1 MAVGVSRA
9 ERAVPNT
16 QLPAPST
23 RWYDR
28 RLALPIFYGASI
40 GHLILVL
47 VAIGVIVAVPLVLN
61 DGFMQQIL
69 QTIAYY
75 TIAAIGLNVL
85 VGYQGQ
91 VSLGHGALFA
101 FGAYASALLSTRAGV
116 PVWISIFVAA
126 GVAGFLGFLVALPT
140 LRARG
145 HYLAMV
151 TIALAIV
158 TFVVAQTWLA
168 VTNGPTGISAIP
180 RPEWFGTT
188 MGSLR
193 KFRPFGEDGPVLTG
207 QIMYFWVCAGLALIV
222 QLLSNNLLTTRWG
235 RTINA
240 VRLSEIASETIGVSV
255 YRMKLKAFTFSAVL
269 AGLAGALFTHQQGYI
284 VSDTFTFDKSVEL
297 LVFVILGGA
306 RSLFGPLIG
315 TTVLVILPEM
325 LKTIGS
331 YDILP
336 KSNVPLQ
343 AGLVAIGGLCALG
356 LARLPGSQ
364 RAATRTVLS
373 VGVIGGFLG
382 FTLVTPQIIEHFLLV
397 YGALL
402 IVFLVTMPDGIS
414 GFLRGL
420 PGVRTLWRTVPP
432 AASHSTT
439 SLDGLVP
446 IPPPTERPSLHLRE
460 LKMHFGGVRAI
471 DGVSLTVESGQVHG
485 LIGPNGSGKSTLVN
499 VVTGVYTPTDG
510 EVRLG
515 TRLLNALRPHNI
527 AAAGV
532 TRTFQNIQLFKD
544 LTVLDNV
551 MMGFHIHR
559 RAGFVK
565 QLLRTKSA
573 AIEEATVREQAL
585 KLLAFLEIEHLAY
598 AEAQS
603 LPYGLQRMVEI
614 ARALATGPS
623 ILLLDEPAAGVNPSE
638 IGRLSEV
645 IRRVAAAGV
654 TMLVIE
660 HHMDLVMGVSNHI
673 TVLDYGKKIAEGTP
687 ATVQSNQRVIEA
699 YLGSTEHS
707 FEDLRREVI
716 AAPEPA

>member
-1 MAVGVSRA
+1 MATAA
-9 ERAVPNT
+9 EAPAARVAVD
-16 QLPAPST
+16 AEHG
-23 RWYDR
+23 RWWQR
-28 RLALPIFYGASI
+28 RLALPVFYGASI
-40 GHLILVL
+40 AQLLMVA
-47 VAIGVIVAVPLVLN
+47 VAIVAIVAAPLIFN
-61 DGFMQQIL
+61 DGFIQQVM

-101 FGAYASALLSTRAGV
+101 FGAYASALLTTGAGV
-116 PVWISIFVAA
+116 PVWIAIFVAA
-126 GVAGFLGFLVALPT
+126 GIAGFLGFLVALPT

-168 VTNGPTGISAIP
+168 VTNGPTGIGNIP
-180 RPEWFGTT
+180 RPEWFGGS

-193 KFRPFGEDGPVLTG
+193 KFRPFGDEGVVLTG
-207 QIMYFWVCAGLALIV
+207 QMLYFWVCAGLALIV
-222 QLLSNNLLTTRWG
+222 QLLANNLLTGRWG

-240 VRLSEIASETIGVSV
+240 VRQSEIASETIGVSV
-255 YRMKLKAFTFSAVL
+255 YRMKLKTFAFSAVL

-315 TTVLVILPEM
+315 TTVLVILPEA

-336 KSNVPLQ
+336 KSNLALQ
-343 AGLVAIGGLCALG
+343 VGLVLVGGLCAAG
-356 LARLPGSQ
+356 LLRRRLTGVT
-364 RAATRTVLS
+364 RAVLS
-373 VGVIGGFLG
+373 LGVILGFLG
-382 FTLVTPQIIEHFLLV
+382 FMLVTPQIIEHFLIV
-397 YGALL
+397 YGTLL
-402 IVFLVTMPDGIS
+402 IVFLVTMPDGIA
-414 GFLRGL
+414 GFLREL
-420 PGVRTLWRTVPP
+420 PGIRSLVRPSQSVTAHSSDNLDALVAIPP
-432 AASHSTT
+432 ASQRVKLV
-439 SLDGLVP
+439 LDDV
-446 IPPPTERPSLHLRE
+446 
-460 LKMHFGGVRAI
+460 KMHFGGVKAI
-471 DGVSLTVESGQVHG
+471 DGVSLTVETGQVHG

-499 VVTGVYTPTDG
+499 VVTGVYTPTGG
-510 EVRLG
+510 EIRLG
-515 TRLLNALRPHNI
+515 GRLLNMLRPHNI
-527 AAAGV
+527 ASAGV

-544 LTVLDNV
+544 LSVLDNV
-551 MMGFHIHR
+551 MMGFHTHR
-559 RAGFVK
+559 KAGFVH
-565 QLLRTKSA
+565 QLLRTRYA
-573 AIEEATVREQAL
+573 ASEEHDIRERAL
-585 KLLAFLEIEHLAY
+585 KLLAFLEIEHLAND
-598 AEAQS
+598 EAQS

-614 ARALATGPS
+614 ARALAVGPA

-638 IGRLSEV
+638 IGRLSNV

-660 HHMDLVMGVSNHI
+660 HHMDLVMGVSNHV

-687 ATVQSNQRVIEA
+687 ASVQSNQRVIEA
-699 YLGSTEHS
+699 YLGSSEHS
-707 FEDLRREVI
+707 FEDLRRSRVG
-716 AAPEPA
+716 EPA

>member
-1 MAVGVSRA
+1 MTR
-9 ERAVPNT
+9 EVPLLPTPNS
-16 QLPAPST
+16 QLLN
-23 RWYDR
+23 R

-40 GHLILVL
+40 AQLLMLAIAIL
-47 VAIGVIVAVPLVLN
+47 AIVAAPLIFN
-61 DGFMQQIL
+61 DGFIQQVM

-101 FGAYASALLSTRAGV
+101 FGAYASALLTTSAGV
-116 PVWISIFVAA
+116 PVWIAIFVAA
-126 GVAGFLGFLVALPT
+126 AIAGFLGFLVALPT

-168 VTNGPTGISAIP
+168 VTNGPTGIGNIP
-180 RPEWFGTT
+180 RPEWFGGT

-193 KFRPFGEDGPVLTG
+193 KFRPFGDDGVVLTG
-207 QIMYFWVCAGLALIV
+207 QMLYFWVCAGLALIV
-222 QLLSNNLLTTRWG
+222 QLLANNLLTGRWG

-240 VRLSEIASETIGVSV
+240 VRQSEIASETIGVSV
-255 YRMKLKAFTFSAVL
+255 YRMKLKTFAFSAVL

-315 TTVLVILPEM
+315 TTVLVILPEA

-336 KSNVPLQ
+336 KSNLALQ
-343 AGLVAIGGLCALG
+343 VGLVLVGGLCAAG
-356 LARLPGSQ
+356 LVRKGQ
-364 RAATRTVLS
+364 MGVTRAVLS
-373 VGVIGGFLG
+373 LGVILGFLG
-382 FTLVTPQIIEHFLLV
+382 FMLVTPQIIEHFLLV
-397 YGALL
+397 YGTLL
-402 IVFLVTMPDGIS
+402 IVFLVTMPDGIA
-414 GFLRGL
+414 GFLRDL
-420 PGVRTLWRTVPP
+420 PGIRSLVRQNATGPAHTLDN
-432 AASHSTT
+432 
-439 SLDGLVP
+439 LDGLVA
-446 IPPPTERPSLHLRE
+446 IPPASQRVKLVLDDV
-460 LKMHFGGVRAI
+460 KMHFGGVKAI
-471 DGVSLTVESGQVHG
+471 DGVSLTVETGQVHG

-499 VVTGVYTPTDG
+499 VVTGVYTPTGG
-510 EVRLG
+510 EIRLG
-515 TRLLNALRPHNI
+515 SRLLNTLRPHNI
-527 AAAGV
+527 ASAGV

-544 LTVLDNV
+544 LSVLDNV
-551 MMGFHIHR
+551 MMGFHTHR
-559 RAGFVK
+559 KAGFVH
-565 QLLRTKSA
+565 QLLRTRYA
-573 AIEEATVREQAL
+573 ALEEAEIRERSL
-585 KLLAFLEIEHLAY
+585 KLLAFLEIEHLAND
-598 AEAQS
+598 EAQS

-614 ARALATGPS
+614 GRALAVGPA

-638 IGRLSEV
+638 IGRLSNV

-660 HHMDLVMGVSNHI
+660 HHMDLVMGVSNHV

-687 ATVQSNQRVIEA
+687 ASVQSNQRVIEA
-699 YLGSTEHS
+699 YLGSSEHS
-707 FEDLRREVI
+707 FEDLRRERVV
-716 AAPEPA
+716 EPA

>member
-1 MAVGVSRA
+1 MAATAQAPAAPAAVGQPRQHWH
-9 ERAVPNT
+9 ER
-16 QLPAPST
+16 Q
-23 RWYDR
+23 
-28 RLALPIFYGASI
+28 LALPIFYGASI
-40 GHLILVL
+40 GHLLLALLAVL
-47 VAIGVIVAVPLVLN
+47 AIVVAPLVFN
-61 DGFMQQIL
+61 DGFVQQIM

-101 FGAYASALLSTRAGV
+101 FGAYASALLTTRAGV
-116 PVWISIFVAA
+116 PVWIAIFVAA
-126 GVAGFLGFLVALPT
+126 GVAGFIGFLVALPT

-151 TIALAIV
+151 TIALAVV
-158 TFVVAQTWLA
+158 TFVVAQTWLP
-168 VTNGPTGISAIP
+168 VTNGPTGIGNIP

-207 QIMYFWVCAGLALIV
+207 QMLYFWVCAGMALVV
-222 QLLSNNLLTTRWG
+222 QLLANNLLTGRWG

-240 VRLSEIASETIGVSV
+240 VRQSEIASETIGVSV
-255 YRMKLKAFTFSAVL
+255 YRMKLKTFAFSAVL

-297 LVFVILGGA
+297 LVYVILGGA

-315 TTVLVILPEM
+315 TTVLVILPEA

-331 YDILP
+331 YNVLP
-336 KSNVPLQ
+336 SSNLTLQ
-343 AGLVAIGGLCALG
+343 AVLLVVGGLAAAGLLG
-356 LARLPGSQ
+356 RKQ
-364 RAATRTVLS
+364 RPATRAVLS
-373 VGVIGGFLG
+373 VLTIAGFLG
-382 FTLVTPQIIEHFLLV
+382 FTLVTPQIIEHFLIV

-402 IVFLVTMPDGIS
+402 VVFLVTMPDGMA
-414 GFLRGL
+414 GFLRAL
-420 PGVRTLWRTVPP
+420 PGVRSVWRP
-432 AASHSTT
+432 A
-439 SLDGLVP
+439 
-446 IPPPTERPSLHLRE
+446 PPPRARGAITLDAAISNTASDGSRERLE
-460 LKMHFGGVRAI
+460 LDNVKMHFGGVKAI
-471 DGVSLTVESGQVHG
+471 DGVSMIVEPGQVHG

-499 VVTGVYTPTDG
+499 VVTGVYTPTAG

-515 TRLLNALRPHNI
+515 MRVLNTLRPHNI
-527 AAAGV
+527 ASAGV

-544 LTVLDNV
+544 LSVLDNV
-551 MMGFHIHR
+551 MMGFHIQR
-559 RAGFVK
+559 RAGFVH
-565 QLLRTKSA
+565 QLLRTRRA
-573 AIEEATVREQAL
+573 AIEEQDVRERAMR
-585 KLLAFLEIEHLAY
+585 LLAFLEIEHLAT

-638 IGRLSEV
+638 IGHLSNV

-660 HHMDLVMGVSNHI
+660 HHMDLVMGVSNHV
-673 TVLDYGKKIAEGTP
+673 TVLDYGRKIAEGTP
-687 ATVQSNQRVIEA
+687 ASVQSNQRVIEA
-699 YLGSTEHS
+699 YLGSAEHS
-707 FEDLRREVI
+707 FEDLRRARVV
-716 AAPEPA
+716 EPA